1 MTSTTSKNPYRAKR
15 WLLMIGAVLLLV
27 LVIGGI
33 KAYSVKQMIDGFK
46 AMGEPKST
54 VSTVKVGFEEWQPTL
69 SAVGSLRAARGVDV
83 AAEVSGVVESVSA
96 RSGEEVREGAL
107 LVELVMDADVARLRA
122 LQADAELAKSTAA
135 RASKQLEAQAISQAQ
150 ADAEAAKLKG
160 AEAAVAEQAALIRK
174 KTIRAPFSGQL
185 GISTV
190 NPGQF
195 LNPGDKLIT
204 LQQLDPIHIDFT
216 VPQGSLSL
224 LARDQAISVST
235 DAFAGEAFKGKIT
248 AINPVVDTNTRNVR
262 VQATLPNPQRKLLP
276 GMFGNVTV
284 TSGASQ
290 KYLTLPTNA
299 VAFNPY
305 GETVF
310 VIVKRGEENAA
321 DPNKPA
327 ELAKSETLKKSDADL
342 KAAAATAA
350 EKEKATDTPAAP
362 AAEGPPPLVARQ
374 VFIKTGLTRGD
385 QVAVL
390 SGIKEGDEVV
400 TSGQLKLKN
409 GTLVVINN
417 DIQPSSDPDPRP
429 VDE

>member
-1 MTSTTSKNPYRAKR
+1 MKR
-15 WLLMIGAVLLLV
+15 WLIMIGAVLALV

-33 KAYSVKQMIDGFK
+33 KAYNVKKMMDGF
-46 AMGEPKST
+46 AAAGEPKST
-54 VSTVKVGFEEWQPTL
+54 VSTVKAGFDVWQPTL
-69 SAVGSLRAARGVDV
+69 SAVGTLRAARGVYV
-83 AAEVSGVVESVSA
+83 AAEVSGVVETVAA
-96 RSGEEVREGAL
+96 RSGEEVREGTL
-107 LVELVMDADVARLRA
+107 LVQMVMDADVARLRA
-122 LQADAELAKSTAA
+122 LQADADLAKSTAE
-135 RASKQLEAQAISQAQ
+135 RAMKQLEAQAISQAQ

-160 AEAAVAEQAALIRK
+160 AQAALAEQAALVRK
-174 KTIRAPFSGQL
+174 KAIRAPFSGSL
-185 GISTV
+185 GIATV

-216 VPQGSLSL
+216 VPQSSLSL
-224 LARDQAISVST
+224 ISKQQAIRLST
-235 DAFAGEAFKGKIT
+235 DAFAGESFDGQVT

-262 VQATLPNPQRKLLP
+262 VQATLKNPDRKLLP

-284 TSGASQ
+284 TSGETQ
-290 KYLTLPTNA
+290 RYLTLPANA

-310 VIVKRGEENAA
+310 VIVKRGQENVT

-327 ELAKSETLKKSDADL
+327 EMVQSEALKQADDKL
-342 KAAAATAA
+342 KTEAAAAADPGKAA
-350 EKEKATDTPAAP
+350 EAPAAAP
-362 AAEGPPPLVARQ
+362 AAQGEPPLVARQ
-374 VFIKTGLTRGD
+374 VFIKTGPTRGD

-417 DIQPSSDPDPRP
+417 TVQPSNEANPRP
-429 VDE
+429 VDQ